1 MTNFKTEAII
11 LSLGMVIAAESLRV
25 GIKQFAKADRVVTV
39 KGLSEREVKANKVV
53 WPLVF
58 KEMGNDPA
66 QMYENIKAKNQQVV
80 KFLVEHGI
88 SENEISQNSPNVNDR
103 RAGSYDQNIPYRY
116 IATSVITV
124 TSDKVDLV
132 RKIMR
137 EQSELMKLGIALVTE
152 LYGPNSVSYQFT
164 GLNDIKPE
172 MIEEST
178 KNARSTAEKF
188 AMDSDSELGKIKK
201 ASQGQFSIENRDEN
215 TPHIKRI
222 RVVSTIEYYL
232 ED

>member
-1 MTNFKTEAII
+1 MGNFKKEAII
-11 LSLGMVIAAESLRV
+11 LSLGLCLSAECLRV
-25 GIKQFAKADRVVTV
+25 GLKQFSKSDRVVMV

-58 KEMGNDPA
+58 KEIGNDPA
-66 QMYENIKAKNQQVV
+66 LMYENIKSKNQQVV
-80 KFLVEHGI
+80 KFLVDHGI
-88 SENEISQNSPNVNDR
+88 TESEISQSSPNVSDR
-103 RAGSYDQNIPYRY
+103 KADSYEQNIPNRY

-137 EQSELMKLGIALVTE
+137 EQSELMQLGIALVTE
-152 LYGPNSVSYQFT
+152 MYGPNTVSYEFT

-178 KNARSTAEKF
+178 KNARATAEKF
-188 AMDSDSELGKIKK
+188 ATDSDSELGKIKK
-201 ASQGQFSIENRDEN
+201 ASQGQFSIENRDAN
-215 TPHIKRI
+215 TPYIKRI

-232 ED
+232 DD